1 MLLLLR
7 HSVGTEINIASG
19 RKSKHQIETDRK
31 KRIESCEAECI
42 QSKAPAQKPPFSRQR
57 HRHGKKRTESAS
69 IAVEEG
75 GDE

>member
-7 HSVGTEINIASG
+7 HSVGTETNTASG
-19 RKSKHQIETDRK
+19 RKSKLKIEIDIK
-31 KRIESCEAECI
+31 KRIGSCEAECI
-42 QSKAPAQKPPFSRQR
+42 QSKAPARKPPFSRQR